1 MNCFTMNI
9 VENIMKYQDLILFR
23 IDKIRNALSYKY
35 STNKNVKIRVNI
47 RIKTDF
53 LINNNI

>member
-1 MNCFTMNI
+1 MNI

-53 LINNNI
+53 LINNNNNNI